1 MKIDNENTA
10 KHYKLLFSMHICS
23 HLHFFHL
30 QLCMYNKDDQP
41 VYVDIGEQTDVFC
54 DISDGKVALIY
65 PVQYVSHTL
74 WSTLDVSE

>member
-1 MKIDNENTA
+1 
-10 KHYKLLFSMHICS
+10 MHAGD
-23 HLHFFHL
+23 LPL
-30 QLCMYNKDDQP
+30 G